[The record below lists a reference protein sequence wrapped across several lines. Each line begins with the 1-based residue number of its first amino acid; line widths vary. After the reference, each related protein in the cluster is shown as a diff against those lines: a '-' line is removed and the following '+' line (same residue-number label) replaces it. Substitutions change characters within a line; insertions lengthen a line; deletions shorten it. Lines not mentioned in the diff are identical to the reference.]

1 MAAQKPI
8 APKKLQL
15 HPSLDSV
22 DNEDVTTP
30 TTPKLPGTAAL
41 APYPSKQL
49 LVLALCRFS
58 EPVAMTSSFPYL
70 FFMIRDFHLS
80 DDEKKIGRYAGLLA
94 SSFSFAQFFS
104 GIITQLS
111 FIGINLLGLPWGR
124 LSDLHGRK
132 PIVLL
137 GLLGTVSATL
147 VFGFSTSYTQ
157 ALIARTAA
165 GLLNGNVG
173 VIRTM
178 VAEMVVER
186 AHQARAFSV
195 MPFVWSAG
203 SILGPVLGGAYPPLS
218 GDFD

>member
-1 MAAQKPI
+1 MAP
-8 APKKLQL
+8 
-15 HPSLDSV
+15 
-22 DNEDVTTP
+22 
-30 TTPKLPGTAAL
+30 PKLTRPKRKRPPRLPVNNDVANGDGDTVAEDIQRGPPIKTM
-41 APYPSKQL
+41 APYPGRQL
-49 LVLALCRFS
+49 LILAACRFS

-104 GIITQLS
+104 GPLPPFPGLTA
-111 FIGINLLGLPWGR
+111 GLPWGR
-124 LSDLHGRK
+124 LSDLYGRK
-132 PIVLL
+132 PIVLC
-137 GLLGTVSATL
+137 GLLGTVAATL
-147 VFGFSTSYTQ
+147 AFGFSTTFTQ
-157 ALIARTAA
+157 ALIARISA

-186 AHQARAFSV
+186 GHQARAFSV

-203 SILGPVLGGAYPPLS
+203 SILGPVLGGA
-218 GDFD
+218 

>member
-1 MAAQKPI
+1 MV
-8 APKKLQL
+8 APKLLPPKKRQPL
-15 HPSLDSV
+15 HLATQTVNV
-22 DNEDVTTP
+22 DNDDRRDVPSTP
-30 TTPKLPGTAAL
+30 VSVPKKL

-49 LVLALCRFS
+49 FVLACCRFS

-70 FFMIRDFHLS
+70 FFMIRDFHLT
-80 DDEKKIGRYAGLLA
+80 DDEKKIGRYAGFLA

-104 GIITQLS
+104 GTPSYTSILS
-111 FIGINLLGLPWGR
+111 IGLPWGR
-124 LSDLHGRK
+124 LSDSYGRK
-132 PIVLL
+132 PMIIC

-147 VFGFSTSYTQ
+147 VFGFSTSFTQ
-157 ALIARTAA
+157 ALLARTGA

-195 MPFVWSAG
+195 MPVVWSLG
-203 SILGPVLGGAYPPLS
+203 SILGPILGGAYPPH
-218 GDFD
+218 FHN

>member
-1 MAAQKPI
+1 M
-8 APKKLQL
+8 
-15 HPSLDSV
+15 
-22 DNEDVTTP
+22 
-30 TTPKLPGTAAL
+30 
-41 APYPSKQL
+41 APYPSRQL
-49 LVLALCRFS
+49 LILAACRFS

-104 GIITQLS
+104 GPLPRPSVPCPWLTE
-111 FIGINLLGLPWGR
+111 GLPWGR
-124 LSDLHGRK
+124 LSDLYGRK
-132 PIVLL
+132 PIVLC
-137 GLLGTVSATL
+137 GLLGTVAATL
-147 VFGFSTSYTQ
+147 AFGFSTTFTQ
-157 ALIARTAA
+157 ALIARTSA

-203 SILGPVLGGAYPPLS
+203 SILGPVLGGA
-218 GDFD
+218 